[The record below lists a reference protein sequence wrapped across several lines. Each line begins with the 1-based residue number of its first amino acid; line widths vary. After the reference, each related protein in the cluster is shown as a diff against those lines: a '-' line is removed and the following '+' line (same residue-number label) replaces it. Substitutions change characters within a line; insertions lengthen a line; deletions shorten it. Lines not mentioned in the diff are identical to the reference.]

1 MCLDMN
7 KNVLIVANIVNAE
20 KWITF
25 QKCANLFTQM
35 FTWVTF
41 SRTTPLR
48 SRVSEGKQQMDKLWT
63 EWE

>member
-1 MCLDMN
+1 METNNNGLKRINWLCLDMN

-35 FTWVTF
+35 FT
-41 SRTTPLR
+41 
-48 SRVSEGKQQMDKLWT
+48 
-63 EWE
+63 